1 MSNPHTQYLS
11 MTQVLWPEIESGYAR
26 KILLAVTGSL
36 LLALSAKIQITV
48 LPVPLTLQTL
58 AVIMIGTLFG
68 PRLGVATVML
78 YLAEGMAGLPVF
90 AGPLAG
96 PAYFAGPTGG
106 FLIGFVPAA
115 WLAGTLAER
124 GWDRRIVTTFA
135 LMILSAGLIYIPGAA
150 WLATLIGAESAI
162 AKGVLPFLLG
172 DVIKAALATAVLPLA
187 WKLIK

>member
-1 MSNPHTQYLS
+1 